1 MNSKSF
7 FTQKTWKVKIII
19 HDLNHESIFYCTHT
33 INLDSQ
39 FLEYL
44 GYITFFENK
53 KNPVCSG
60 VNLNCPRGAVA
71 CKKAFMFYLIVKGT
85 KSISRIKIHGPFLF
99 WLENSSI
106 ISWLCGSFLSISLS
120 RGANKGKRPQRSPSY
135 FFNTF
140 FNVQDFLINL
150 GIHWK

>member
-1 MNSKSF
+1 MLHTYVNHHVGVFYHHFAPSLSSKVSLKCVFKLMNVAVTLTHK
-7 FTQKTWKVKIII
+7 KTCCFGVLWSS
-19 HDLNHESIFYCTHT
+19 LWRW
-33 INLDSQ
+33 
-39 FLEYL
+39 
-44 GYITFFENK
+44 K

-60 VNLNCPRGAVA
+60 VNLNCPRGAVV
-71 CKKAFMFYLIVKGT
+71 KKAFMFYLIVKGT

-135 FFNTF
+135 FFNTWSY
-140 FNVQDFLINL
+140 LILWN
-150 GIHWK
+150 I

>member
-1 MNSKSF
+1 M
-7 FTQKTWKVKIII
+7 
-19 HDLNHESIFYCTHT
+19 
-33 INLDSQ
+33 
-39 FLEYL
+39 
-44 GYITFFENK
+44 
-53 KNPVCSG
+53 CSG

-71 CKKAFMFYLIVKGT
+71 SKKAFMFYLIVKGT

-140 FNVQDFLINL
+140 FNVQDFLIKL
-150 GIHWK
+150 GIKPLMHRLEINMFSLNNVLVRPKLWATSSKIRSFKVIFSASKINWIFLTF